1 MKRLSLALAA
11 LVVVAVFP
19 HRPAAAAPS
28 SIDGLWDAIVVAA
41 GTEVPFR
48 FEIATKGS
56 EAQGFFFEGDRKVGS
71 TRRDIRGR
79 RAEARVRPPE
89 HHPRS
94 LLERRH
100 VDRHV
105 PE

>member
-11 LVVVAVFP
+11 LVVVVVFP

-48 FEIATKGS
+48 F
-56 EAQGFFFEGDRKVGS
+56 
-71 TRRDIRGR
+71 
-79 RAEARVRPPE
+79 
-89 HHPRS
+89 
-94 LLERRH
+94 
-100 VDRHV
+100 
-105 PE
+105 